1 VQSIERIEILQALQ
15 KGEFDVLVG
24 VNLLREGLDL
34 PEVSLVAIMD
44 ADKEGFLRAERS
56 LIQTMGRAARHVQGQ
71 AILYA
76 DQLTGSM
83 ERAIAETERRRQIQ
97 LEYNQKHD
105 ITPQPIAK
113 RSSNAILSFLDI
125 SRRLNADQL
134 EQAYQQSDELPL
146 EQIPQLVEQLEGQ
159 MQEAAQ
165 NQEFE
170 QAAKLRDRIK
180 HLRGKMLGQNDQN

>member
-1 VQSIERIEILQALQ
+1 
-15 KGEFDVLVG
+15 
-24 VNLLREGLDL
+24 L

-76 DQLTGSM
+76 DHLTGSM

-97 LEYNQKHD
+97 LEYNRKHD

-180 HLRGKMLGQNDQN
+180 HLRGKMLGQNSQN

>member
-1 VQSIERIEILQALQ
+1 
-15 KGEFDVLVG
+15 
-24 VNLLREGLDL
+24 
-34 PEVSLVAIMD
+34 
-44 ADKEGFLRAERS
+44 
-56 LIQTMGRAARHVQGQ
+56 
-71 AILYA
+71 
-76 DQLTGSM
+76 M